1 MKGFLRFVFNFFW
14 VLLIGLWSAI
24 SCVCLGVACCVT
36 VIGIPLG
43 LQYFKFIKL
52 VFAPAGKIVAIKY
65 GRHPIMNT
73 LWLIFGGFAAMVA
86 YYALGTVLL
95 LTVVGAP
102 IALQLFKI
110 AAFNFA
116 PFGAEVLREG
126 EYSKNKNLPYDYK
139 ILMKRIAQNPQMVVG
154 ENADGT
160 KETAAQRLKARQGE
174 LIEAHQK
181 IKAFEKKEGLAA
193 IITAAVGLVVALLF
207 RPEQGG
213 YITGSLVL
221 DIVLFIVIPV
231 SIVLIV
237 LSVIN
242 SNKRCA
248 LYEKAMGDLFAWYPL
263 GSPESKKV
271 NTFEQFLTALGVI
284 LPTPAQNDRRR
295 F

>member
-160 KETAAQRLKARQGE
+160 KETAEQRLKARQGE

-181 IKAFEKKEGLAA
+181 IKAFEKKEGFAVKVTVLVWLA
-193 IITAAVGLVVALLF
+193 
-207 RPEQGG
+207 
-213 YITGSLVL
+213 
-221 DIVLFIVIPV
+221 IVLFGNQLWGGFALGWPVLEIGSMMIAMAIVM
-231 SIVLIV
+231 
-237 LSVIN
+237 SVCEII
-242 SNKRCA
+242 KADMTCA
-248 LYEKAMGDLFAWYPL
+248 LYKDLMADLMEHYPI
-263 GSPESKKV
+263 GSPESNKV
-271 NTFEQFLTALGVI
+271 HTFEQFLKALGVI

>member
-181 IKAFEKKEGLAA
+181 IKAFEKKEGFAVKVTVLVWLA
-193 IITAAVGLVVALLF
+193 
-207 RPEQGG
+207 
-213 YITGSLVL
+213 
-221 DIVLFIVIPV
+221 IVLFGNQLWGGFALGWPVLEIGSMMIAMAIVM
-231 SIVLIV
+231 
-237 LSVIN
+237 SVCEII
-242 SNKRCA
+242 KADMTCA
-248 LYEKAMGDLFAWYPL
+248 LYKDLMADLMEHYPI

-271 NTFEQFLTALGVI
+271 HTFEQFLKALGVI